1 MKSSKLFATLRL
13 SLLLFVFVLIV
24 SSCDNDEED
33 DNSRLI
39 SISTPENFM
48 ETPVYVIASTMDG
61 EVIASKKLAKGE
73 TTTLSSTSYLENS
86 FVLSIAVVF
95 DEVEGNYFYGY
106 SYVGVTRGIEASIS
120 TNVVGS
126 IDFNTS
132 TALQNLDSYS
142 ISSNGD
148 YNYLD
153 ENNDFESLDIS
164 KNPTRLFIVKS
175 NNGQQL
181 GYLFP
186 TTTYTNGQT
195 ANLNLAG
202 TYSNFTSEI
211 VNFSAETYYGVT
223 VFGRPSATD
232 FTEKYLVSQALDY
245 GNQLTI
251 QYPGNTFPAYASES
265 FIAGDNF
272 SFTAY
277 NKASRSDFSLFNAS
291 AEVEVN
297 NRTVSY
303 DVTSEGKVV
312 VFDVDMEGASQS
324 EEMQWEIYAPAGLNQ
339 SFVIPQ
345 LPEEI
350 ANLFDSYNENNWVFD
365 GELGVVVAEDVNTVT
380 DYFVEETEG
389 RLYNSK
395 NIKYLNLY
403 LDASAARGNVKARS
417 EQKQKRVN
425 LFNTKARLVRNF
437 LKEIK

>member
-1 MKSSKLFATLRL
+1 
-13 SLLLFVFVLIV
+13 
-24 SSCDNDEED
+24 
-33 DNSRLI
+33 
-39 SISTPENFM
+39 
-48 ETPVYVIASTMDG
+48 
-61 EVIASKKLAKGE
+61 
-73 TTTLSSTSYLENS
+73 
-86 FVLSIAVVF
+86 
-95 DEVEGNYFYGY
+95 
-106 SYVGVTRGIEASIS
+106 
-120 TNVVGS
+120 
-126 IDFNTS
+126 
-132 TALQNLDSYS
+132 
-142 ISSNGD
+142 
-148 YNYLD
+148 
-153 ENNDFESLDIS
+153 
-164 KNPTRLFIVKS
+164 RLFIVKS

-291 AEVEVN
+291 TEVEVN

-365 GELGVVVAEDVNTVT
+365 GELGVIVAEDVNTVT

-417 EQKQKRVN
+417 EQKQKRFN
-425 LFNTKARLVRNF
+425 LFNTKARLERNF